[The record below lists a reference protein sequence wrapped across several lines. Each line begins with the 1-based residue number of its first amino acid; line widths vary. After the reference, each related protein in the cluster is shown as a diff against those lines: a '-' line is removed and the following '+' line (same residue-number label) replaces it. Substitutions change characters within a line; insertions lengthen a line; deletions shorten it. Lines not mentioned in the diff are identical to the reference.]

1 MGNPASDIRAEVAA
15 QHPDAVLI
23 ERGLSHLRHQLP
35 DLDGRQRFVLNAIVG
50 ALHYKDDKGAWQEI
64 DTALE
69 DDGAEGFS
77 VRTGATGHLLRMG
90 ADGRRRLYPN
100 RYDLSRYVEFSALP
114 KLGTP
119 QRGENYLAW
128 DRPHV
133 AAKLFSGGTCVKF
146 LLLLKDAQ
154 APTSISFDVALV
166 GLTRQGRFLL
176 ADGVPIAEMCLP
188 TAVDAAGAE
197 RDCTFDLTSGTVT
210 ITLDTTGLVFPIE
223 IDPTVSVQ
231 VGASGD
237 DGFRYNAT
245 TFTTS
250 GTNFI
255 VGRYGATT
263 IYDGFCRW
271 TGVTLAGTIGVS
283 YIEAYPSGAAT
294 GTPLRTIYG
303 VDEDNPAA
311 PTTYQEFDADA
322 AILTTA
328 GVNWDGALDIN
339 GWRQSGSLNAI
350 FQELV
355 DSYTITNDAVMLQI
369 RNRAASGYH
378 YQNIRSWDDIGNVWG
393 PKLYIEYSAGAA
405 ATVLAVTAA
414 ATAAAPLPTVTAI
427 RSATI
432 LAVPAEATAAA
443 PIPAVGI
450 FKTILAVAALAT
462 ASALLPTI
470 AAVRSPTV
478 TAVTAEATAAAPLP
492 TITGVRSPTVL
503 AVTAEA
509 TAACPL
515 PTITA
520 IGNATVL
527 AVTAI
532 ATATCP
538 LPTITTVRSPTVL
551 AVTATATAEALLPT
565 ITTEGGITVL
575 AVTAEAG
582 ADALLPTITTIRSPT
597 ILAVAATATAEAL
610 LPTIT
615 TGLGA
620 TVEAVTAEA
629 IAAALLPAITTVRSP
644 TVPAVPATADAEA
657 PLPAIS
663 TGQSATVTAVT
674 AIATADA
681 PLPTVSAVR
690 SPTVLAVTATATAAC
705 PLPSITAIW
714 TATVLAVPATATAAA
729 PIPTVTTIGA
739 PIILAVTAT
748 ATAGALLPTVSTE
761 TPAVIALSASYE
773 LTLSLSASQE
783 SSIALSASY
792 EPQLDLEATYG

>member
-1 MGNPASDIRAEVAA
+1 MGNPASDIRAAVAV

-23 ERGLSHLRHQLP
+23 ERGRSHLRHQLP
-35 DLDGRQRFVLNAIVG
+35 DLDGRQRFVLNAVIG

-90 ADGRRRLYPN
+90 ADGKRRLYPN
-100 RYDLSRYVEFSALP
+100 RYDLSRYVEFSGLP
-114 KLGTP
+114 KPGTP
-119 QRGENYLAW
+119 QRGEDYLAW
-128 DRPHV
+128 DRPHF
-133 AAKLFSGGTCVKF
+133 AAKITNGGTCVKF
-146 LLLLKDAQ
+146 AFVLKDAQ

-166 GLTRQGRFLL
+166 GLTREGRFLL
-176 ADGVPIAEMCLP
+176 ADGVPVAEMRLP
-188 TAVDAAGAE
+188 TAVDAAGTE

-210 ITLDTTGLVFPIE
+210 ISLDTTGLVFPIE
-223 IDPTVSVQ
+223 IDPTVQ
-231 VGASGD
+231 IGASAD
-237 DGFRYNAT
+237 DAQETEGTGAMTLDAT
-245 TFTTS
+245 TVEVRSASFRWGGLRFTGVLPAQGSTIDVAHLIAFIGSLTYDDANLDFYAEDGANPAEFTTDAYNIS
-250 GTNFI
+250 GRTRTAASAEWVQNSIGSGNWFDSPSIIAPIQEI
-255 VGRYGATT
+255 V
-263 IYDGFCRW
+263 
-271 TGVTLAGTIGVS
+271 
-283 YIEAYPSGAAT
+283 
-294 GTPLRTIYG
+294 
-303 VDEDNPAA
+303 
-311 PTTYQEFDADA
+311 AD
-322 AILTTA
+322 
-328 GVNWDGALDIN
+328 
-339 GWRQSGSLNAI
+339 
-350 FQELV
+350 
-355 DSYTITNDAVMLQI
+355 YTITALVLILKPKTDVAKTL
-369 RNRAASGYH
+369 RFL
-378 YQNIRSWDDIGNVWG
+378 SWDSPGNTQ
-393 PKLYIEYSAGAA
+393 GAQLHLEWTEGGGGATVNA
-405 ATVLAVTAA
+405 ATAT
-414 ATAAAPLPTVTAI
+414 ATAAALLPTITTV
-427 RSATI
+427 RSPTI
-432 LAVPAEATAAA
+432 AAVPAEATAAA

-450 FKTILAVAALAT
+450 FKTVLAVAALAT

-492 TITGVRSPTVL
+492 TITGIRSPTVL

-520 IGNATVL
+520 IRNATAL
-527 AVTAI
+527 AVTAE

-538 LPTITTVRSPTVL
+538 LATIATVRSPTVL

-597 ILAVAATATAEAL
+597 ILALTATATADAL

-629 IAAALLPAITTVRSP
+629 TAAAVLPAITTVRSP
-644 TVPAVPATADAEA
+644 TVLAVPATADAAA
-657 PLPAIS
+657 PLPTIS
-663 TGQSATVTAVT
+663 AGHSATVTAVT
-674 AIATADA
+674 ATATADA

-690 SPTVLAVTATATAAC
+690 SPTVLAVTAIATAAC

-748 ATAGALLPTVSTE
+748 ATAEALLPTVSTE

-773 LTLSLSASQE
+773 LTLSLPASLE